1 MKKCK
6 CCQSEIDAKAKIC
19 PICKKK
25 QNKNGMWI
33 LIGIL
38 AIIFIPYFVGKNA
51 EEKSKKEYLQNEIAD
66 YNGVYYS
73 ILKLIKHKEIMI
85 TLNPKMGMST

>member
-1 MKKCK
+1 MIYYKWLLVQSLVGGCMKKCK

-51 EEKSKKEYLQNEIAD
+51 EEKSK
-66 YNGVYYS
+66 
-73 ILKLIKHKEIMI
+73 
-85 TLNPKMGMST
+85 